1 MFILTMSNDIVWVCQ
16 DEAEGS
22 MVLINCMSVC
32 RSKALYLPVIMS
44 NYNSLLSSLFE
55 PIIYLIY
62 EEQDKNLKVDEI
74 IFADLP

>member
-1 MFILTMSNDIVWVCQ
+1 
-16 DEAEGS
+16 